1 MQVLWFSIG
10 AGVLAMGLGGAI
22 SVLLF
27 KRSSERVI
35 CWLLSFAA
43 GIMTSVVCF
52 GLIPEA
58 AQLSDTIT
66 CVLGLGLG
74 VLVIML
80 LNSIVD
86 RITDTK
92 DENLSIHNTHE
103 ELYHQT
109 SVILNPKRMLRS
121 GIIMLIAIGL
131 HNIPEGIAI
140 GAGGSYDL
148 NLGVLVAIMI
158 ALHNIPE
165 GMAIAAPL
173 LAGGINRWKVLL
185 LTFVC
190 GTTTV
195 FGALLGILIGNISD
209 FAVALSLSAAG
220 GAMLYVVFGEIIPQT
235 VVMTKS
241 RAAPLITLFGIIVGL
256 IMTAI

>member
-1 MQVLWFSIG
+1 MQVIWFSVG
-10 AGVLAMGLGGAI
+10 AGILAMGLGGVI
-22 SVLLF
+22 SALLF
-27 KRSSERVI
+27 RRSSDKVI

-52 GLIPEA
+52 GLMPEA
-58 AQLSDTIT
+58 VELSGMAGG
-66 CVLGLGLG
+66 VLGLLLG
-74 VLVIML
+74 ILIIML

-86 RITDTK
+86 KITNAKGD
-92 DENLSIHNTHE
+92 NLHIHHTHE

-109 SVILNPKRMLRS
+109 SVILNPKKMLRS

-140 GAGGSYDL
+140 GAGGSFDL
-148 NLGVLVAIMI
+148 NLGVLIAIMI

-173 LAGGINRWKVLL
+173 LAGGIGRGRVVLL
-185 LTFVC
+185 TLIC
-190 GTTTV
+190 GFTTV
-195 FGALLGILIGNISD
+195 FGALLGVMIGNISD

-241 RAAPLITLFGIIVGL
+241 RTAPLITLFGIIIGL
-256 IMTAI
+256 IMTAV